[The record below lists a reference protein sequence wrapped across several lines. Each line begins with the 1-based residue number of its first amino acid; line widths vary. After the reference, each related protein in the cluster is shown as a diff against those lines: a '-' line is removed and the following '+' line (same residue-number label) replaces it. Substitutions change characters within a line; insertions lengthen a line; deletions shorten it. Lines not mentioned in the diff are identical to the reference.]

1 MGKLT
6 TTKLQRAERRAKLPK
21 WTQEWIEA
29 LERELAGRTKEVE
42 QLQRIV
48 AGDGTDRSGPCVV
61 INPYHD
67 RPVVWPGNTQVLMQ
81 PGSHANSGIRIMRYG
96 YGIQLNSIHTRLLIK
111 PKASNVVN
119 ICPEED

>member
-6 TTKLQRAERRAKLPK
+6 DVADPRMPRKEKLPK
-21 WTQEWIEA
+21 WAGEWIDQ
-29 LERELAGRTKEVE
+29 LYREIKDRTKEVE